1 MRIHFIAIGGA
12 AMHNLAIALKNKN
25 YIVSGSD
32 DIINDPSKSRLMKH
46 GLLPAKYGW
55 NAENIS
61 KELDAVILGMHAK
74 TDNPELLRARELEI
88 KIFSYPEFIFNQS
101 KNKFRVVIGGSHG
114 KTTITSMIL
123 HVMNFNNIDVDY
135 MVGAQLKGFD
145 VMVKITEENKFIIL
159 EGDEYLTSP
168 IDLRPKF
175 HLYKP
180 DLALISGIA
189 WDHINV
195 FPTYDI
201 YLEQFKIFIDSIQE
215 KGTLIYNSDD
225 IDLNKMV
232 NKSINRINKIPYN
245 TPAYSVNN
253 NVTYLKANNREI
265 PLMIFGEHNLN
276 NLMGAKS
283 VCQQMGIDEDS
294 FFRAITSFEGASNRL
309 ELICKNLDSIAYKDF
324 AHSPSKV
331 MATTSAVRSQNP
343 NKKIVACL
351 ELHTYSSLNIDFI
364 TAYHNALSSVD
375 QAIIFYSQKALK
387 LKEMKDL
394 AESDIKNAFNHNNLI
409 VINNVNDLINYL
421 SSLEYSNLAL
431 LMMSSGK
438 FEGMDLGLISDLMNK

>member
-394 AESDIKNAFNHNNLI
+394 EESDIKKAFNHNNLI

>member
-32 DIINDPSKSRLMKH
+32 DIINNPSKSRLMKH

-225 IDLNKMV
+225 IDLNKIV

-394 AESDIKNAFNHNNLI
+394 EESDIKKAFNHNNLI

>member
-32 DIINDPSKSRLMKH
+32 DIINNPSKSRLMKH

-114 KTTITSMIL
+114 KTTIASMIL

-225 IDLNKMV
+225 IDLNKIV

-394 AESDIKNAFNHNNLI
+394 EESDIKKAFNHNNLI

>member
-114 KTTITSMIL
+114 KTTIASMIL

-225 IDLNKMV
+225 IDLNKIV

-394 AESDIKNAFNHNNLI
+394 EESDIKKAFNHNNLI

>member
-1 MRIHFIAIGGA
+1 
-12 AMHNLAIALKNKN
+12 
-25 YIVSGSD
+25 
-32 DIINDPSKSRLMKH
+32 
-46 GLLPAKYGW
+46 
-55 NAENIS
+55 
-61 KELDAVILGMHAK
+61 
-74 TDNPELLRARELEI
+74 
-88 KIFSYPEFIFNQS
+88 
-101 KNKFRVVIGGSHG
+101 
-114 KTTITSMIL
+114 
-123 HVMNFNNIDVDY
+123 
-135 MVGAQLKGFD
+135 
-145 VMVKITEENKFIIL
+145 
-159 EGDEYLTSP
+159 
-168 IDLRPKF
+168 
-175 HLYKP
+175 
-180 DLALISGIA
+180 
-189 WDHINV
+189 
-195 FPTYDI
+195 
-201 YLEQFKIFIDSIQE
+201 
-215 KGTLIYNSDD
+215 
-225 IDLNKMV
+225 
-232 NKSINRINKIPYN
+232 
-245 TPAYSVNN
+245 
-253 NVTYLKANNREI
+253 
-265 PLMIFGEHNLN
+265 MIFGEHNLN

-394 AESDIKNAFNHNNLI
+394 EESDIKKAFNHNNLI